1 MPPTLSWTN
10 ILFRRDDGPSAFFR
24 CALPSGGP
32 GVAYFDEP
40 FDLHV
45 PNGTTAGGLHLFF
58 TIQDSRR
65 RDSGGPM
72 PRRSQ
77 PLHLFYVELEQNHVT
92 GAETRLTIDLGHY
105 GPTPTLAE
113 TESPGSSDSEWVHI
127 AEASSKPDLPPQ
139 REQAYV
145 CEVAWTFPVGG
156 GGSDPSS
163 SLFKR
168 CQVVDGDGGR
178 VLLDVTYRLLFGD
191 TLCPGEST
199 TSPCLPRAVTGPPT
213 DPIVPASFSS
223 IPLVNRTPTDTMESV
238 SNGTVKSRSWLRKTR
253 SVVMGNLRHRRT
265 EATLVDGSLGTPG
278 ETSSP
283 TAPHT
288 PTRRGIGIADPAQP
302 TEIERRYYDWPL
314 LAAPS
319 KHRRRVSRS
328 PSHASSSR
336 SGSRKGLPSSADDW
350 EEVSPQL
357 QFVPGPADAAGN
369 PTMQVV
375 IPALA
380 MDTGAGSGTPTSSA
394 AKPDLINKLGHWLYN
409 TSPVQY
415 FKKADYRKRVK
426 DRFATIEPIIMRGSR
441 YDLRECPPPPLVLPP
456 PLAAAPDEVSC
467 SGTPPVFPQRQ
478 RRSSFSITRHL
489 RPRRTPP
496 TTPVLADRPL
506 LPLEAASLPASPIDL
521 RPSPLNTARE
531 MAFPSLPPQQAA
543 VVDATNSDPLVGRRR
558 SSTWTWPRNP
568 RIISESPTPLPQTL
582 PGAQAL
588 PIRPPIERRRSRPVG
603 LTILTALLGNRQ
615 NTPEAHATPPH
626 LPSQPSPLTGHY
638 GAVPRSA
645 THPAGLTL
653 SPMASPT
660 VDPDR
665 QFRRTD
671 LMGEGGSGRR
681 PRRLSRPTNDL
692 SSRLMDVA
700 LADNIPVATAP
711 PIASRRDSL
720 SNVFLG
726 EARSPDGPIT
736 SRSPPVLARIPVHV
750 SQGWFCAP
758 PAPLHPVDDTVLEPP
773 LTTES
778 AARHARRFTAQT
790 DIIRRLGVA
799 LADRGLTVVRSSN
812 CGLTV
817 RHVTT
822 LDVWPSSR
830 GIGYR
835 RHSDLPGHTVVHLTL
850 HLAVTPAMTTLD
862 EEELRFAPR
871 HLNGYTTAKPSHVVR
886 LALVPGSSDPVTGY
900 TLDCTAEAL
909 YLTGSQAAPLA
920 VELAWSHLLDPV
932 EDLVNTLRADW
943 EALVLDHWT
952 GSQVTDADLAES
964 RLIRHV
970 LYHAQSANY
979 FRRPYFSN
987 AGAFV
992 PTLAHAIHQA
1002 MATHRQSPRL
1012 LKPPTSPAIDAV
1024 YRDRLRNRR
1033 PVSQIP
1039 DFSNPTPRRWEPV
1052 PAGTL
1057 RFPSCASFFDRAL
1070 GVRSM
1075 VSTQDAVR
1083 LAALRSPHGATEP
1096 TASPGGPSAPT
1107 HAVRPNW
1114 LPPDFDAFHQLA
1126 TLMVDSDEPL
1136 SLASTT
1142 PPPSS
1147 HRGTNGLG
1155 TDTANPPASSSVFLL
1170 KRPSDHEPVALG
1182 QRTLQDFFADF
1193 EASFYFSYETDFPP
1207 LPTNPGDVQAC
1218 LADLRRADAITPAS
1232 PGPEGRWL
1240 DTSEEEPASISS
1252 QPPSTPPSSSSSVA
1266 TDRRGDIALS
1276 SPPAAIDGGNF
1287 LSSYTSDSGWGC
1299 MHRTGQMMLAGGF
1312 SNVLLGPG
1320 WRPSCNGTADQH
1332 GAYHRILGWFAS
1344 NYGPHA
1350 HYAIQRMSLEGTQSP
1365 FNVPVGSWFSPSV
1378 VAHVLKRLSTAH
1390 TDCPVRVE
1398 VATDQLVHPDRVL
1411 DHLPASPRTQLL
1423 GRERGRPVILF
1434 IPVRLGIDRLNPL
1447 YIPNLK
1453 HLLGQ
1458 QQCLGIVGGQPSR
1471 SFYFVGFQGDEIFY
1485 LDPHLP
1491 HPYVATTAAR
1501 NATCPTPPYHPDA
1514 VHSCRFTDLDPSML
1528 LGFVFTSSP
1537 EFCH

>member
-40 FDLHV
+40 FDIHV

-65 RDSGGPM
+65 RDSGGLM

-178 VLLDVTYRLLFGD
+178 VLFDVTYRLLFGD

-199 TSPCLPRAVTGPPT
+199 TSPYLQRAVTGPPT

-223 IPLVNRTPTDTMESV
+223 IPLVNRTPTDAMESV

-265 EATLVDGSLGTPG
+265 EAASVDGSLGTPG

-288 PTRRGIGIADPAQP
+288 PTRQGIGIADPAQP

-314 LAAPS
+314 LAAPI

-426 DRFATIEPIIMRGSR
+426 DRFATIEPILMRGSR
-441 YDLRECPPPPLVLPP
+441 YDLR
-456 PLAAAPDEVSC
+456 D
-467 SGTPPVFPQRQ
+467 
-478 RRSSFSITRHL
+478 
-489 RPRRTPP
+489 
-496 TTPVLADRPL
+496 
-506 LPLEAASLPASPIDL
+506 
-521 RPSPLNTARE
+521 
-531 MAFPSLPPQQAA
+531 
-543 VVDATNSDPLVGRRR
+543 
-558 SSTWTWPRNP
+558 
-568 RIISESPTPLPQTL
+568 
-582 PGAQAL
+582 AQAL

-700 LADNIPVATAP
+700 LADNIPVATTP

-750 SQGWFCAP
+750 SQGWFFAP
-758 PAPLHPVDDTVLEPP
+758 SAPLHPVDDTVLEPP

-799 LADRGLTVVRSSN
+799 LADRGLTVVRS
-812 CGLTV
+812 
-817 RHVTT
+817 
-822 LDVWPSSR
+822 
-830 GIGYR
+830 
-835 RHSDLPGHTVVHLTL
+835 
-850 HLAVTPAMTTLD
+850 
-862 EEELRFAPR
+862 
-871 HLNGYTTAKPSHVVR
+871 
-886 LALVPGSSDPVTGY
+886 
-900 TLDCTAEAL
+900 
-909 YLTGSQAAPLA
+909 
-920 VELAWSHLLDPV
+920 
-932 EDLVNTLRADW
+932 
-943 EALVLDHWT
+943 
-952 GSQVTDADLAES
+952 
-964 RLIRHV
+964 
-970 LYHAQSANY
+970 
-979 FRRPYFSN
+979 
-987 AGAFV
+987 
-992 PTLAHAIHQA
+992 
-1002 MATHRQSPRL
+1002 
-1012 LKPPTSPAIDAV
+1012 
-1024 YRDRLRNRR
+1024 
-1033 PVSQIP
+1033 
-1039 DFSNPTPRRWEPV
+1039 
-1052 PAGTL
+1052 
-1057 RFPSCASFFDRAL
+1057 
-1070 GVRSM
+1070 
-1075 VSTQDAVR
+1075 
-1083 LAALRSPHGATEP
+1083 
-1096 TASPGGPSAPT
+1096 
-1107 HAVRPNW
+1107 
-1114 LPPDFDAFHQLA
+1114 
-1126 TLMVDSDEPL
+1126 
-1136 SLASTT
+1136 
-1142 PPPSS
+1142 
-1147 HRGTNGLG
+1147 
-1155 TDTANPPASSSVFLL
+1155 
-1170 KRPSDHEPVALG
+1170 
-1182 QRTLQDFFADF
+1182 
-1193 EASFYFSYETDFPP
+1193 
-1207 LPTNPGDVQAC
+1207 
-1218 LADLRRADAITPAS
+1218 
-1232 PGPEGRWL
+1232 
-1240 DTSEEEPASISS
+1240 
-1252 QPPSTPPSSSSSVA
+1252 
-1266 TDRRGDIALS
+1266 
-1276 SPPAAIDGGNF
+1276 
-1287 LSSYTSDSGWGC
+1287 
-1299 MHRTGQMMLAGGF
+1299 
-1312 SNVLLGPG
+1312 
-1320 WRPSCNGTADQH
+1320 
-1332 GAYHRILGWFAS
+1332 
-1344 NYGPHA
+1344 
-1350 HYAIQRMSLEGTQSP
+1350 
-1365 FNVPVGSWFSPSV
+1365 
-1378 VAHVLKRLSTAH
+1378 
-1390 TDCPVRVE
+1390 
-1398 VATDQLVHPDRVL
+1398 
-1411 DHLPASPRTQLL
+1411 
-1423 GRERGRPVILF
+1423 
-1434 IPVRLGIDRLNPL
+1434 
-1447 YIPNLK
+1447 
-1453 HLLGQ
+1453 
-1458 QQCLGIVGGQPSR
+1458 
-1471 SFYFVGFQGDEIFY
+1471 
-1485 LDPHLP
+1485 
-1491 HPYVATTAAR
+1491 
-1501 NATCPTPPYHPDA
+1501 
-1514 VHSCRFTDLDPSML
+1514 
-1528 LGFVFTSSP
+1528 
-1537 EFCH
+1537 